1 MGFGTA
7 LHYVGTF
14 MLLVATIFMV
24 VASIGPPAVNALN
37 LLNIDFRGVNGPN
50 NRLYFGVFGYCWSGE
65 GYVLSFSHHSHEH
78 TTNTQNSGGCS
89 GPRVGYSP
97 GGLVDGIDGIDIGT
111 AAERTM
117 RGLSHAFILH
127 PIAGGVS
134 FIAFILSL
142 KTGFLNL
149 ITTLVAVFAF
159 ILAIINLAI
168 DFSCFVVIRH
178 DVNDDSA
185 RARAMFG
192 PAIWLVVGAAIANL
206 IGAVIVFVTC
216 CAGRRRKRYENRK
229 IHHGY

>member
-37 LLNIDFRGVNGPN
+37 LLNINFHGVNGAS
-50 NRLYFGVFGYCWSGE
+50 NRLYYGVFGYCWGGE
-65 GYVLSFSHHSHEH
+65 
-78 TTNTQNSGGCS
+78 GGCS
-89 GPRVGYSP
+89 SPRIGYSP
-97 GGLVDGIDGIDIGT
+97 GNLVDGIDNIDIGR

-117 RGLSHAFILH
+117 RGLTHAFILH

-159 ILAIINLAI
+159 ILAVINLAI
-168 DFSCFVVIRH
+168 DFSCFIIVRH

-185 RARAMFG
+185 RAKAMFG

-206 IGAVIVFVTC
+206 IGAIIVFVTC

-229 IHHGY
+229 IHNGY